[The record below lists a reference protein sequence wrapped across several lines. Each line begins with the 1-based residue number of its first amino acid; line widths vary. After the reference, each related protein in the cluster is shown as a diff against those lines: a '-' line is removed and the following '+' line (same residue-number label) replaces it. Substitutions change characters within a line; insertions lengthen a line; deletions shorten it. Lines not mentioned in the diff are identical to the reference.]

1 MRALN
6 AVTVVTVASGVL
18 AAAPIFAA
26 AQTPAQMGQH
36 SLPQPLSHSL
46 PQPLP
51 FEKLAAECA
60 PDIHPTTLK
69 GVVSTES
76 SWNPY
81 AIGVVGGHLER
92 QPLNLAEAIAT
103 ARELERQG
111 FNFSM
116 GLGQLN
122 RYNLDKYGERFET
135 VFEPCRNL
143 KAGSA
148 ILKDCFLRATAQIGD
163 EQRALRAAL
172 SCYYSGNFT
181 RGFRADRGG
190 QPSYVQKV
198 VANATGAAQPIP
210 VVPAVQLE
218 RSDDEVTVRPSGRPA
233 APTKRAPP
241 GQWVIFA
248 DGPEEGG
255 KTLPSDDAEPIV
267 KRDSAPTVKVLLVT
281 PVSEAAPPA
290 ASPRAE
296 RPPPRFEAQATPVQR
311 ARPQNSVQ
319 QDAPFV
325 QFVE

>member
-1 MRALN
+1 M
-6 AVTVVTVASGVL
+6 VTVTSGVL

-26 AQTPAQMGQH
+26 AQTPAQMGQQ
-36 SLPQPLSHSL
+36 SLPHSL

-81 AIGVVGGHLER
+81 AIGVVGGRLER
-92 QPLNLAEAIAT
+92 QPRNLAEAIAT

-116 GLGQLN
+116 GLGQVN
-122 RYNLDKYGERFET
+122 RYNLARYGENYET

-148 ILKDCFLRATAQIGD
+148 ILKDCFQRATAQIGD
-163 EQRALRAAL
+163 EQQALRAAF

-181 RGFRADRGG
+181 RGFRADRAG

-198 VANATGAAQPIP
+198 VANATDSAQPIP
-210 VVPAVQLE
+210 VVPAVKRESADGATPLSQAG
-218 RSDDEVTVRPSGRPA
+218 RPSIPA
-233 APTKRAPP
+233 NPIRLTTPA
-241 GQWVIFA
+241 WVIFA
-248 DGPEEGG
+248 EVAQQDQ
-255 KTLPSDDAEPIV
+255 
-267 KRDSAPTVKVLLVT
+267 
-281 PVSEAAPPA
+281 PA
-290 ASPRAE
+290 AQMRAE
-296 RPPPRFEAQATPVQR
+296 SANALVEASAVRVRLKTPAGAAAREGQSPALRGADVARMQR
-311 ARPQNSVQ
+311 STPNGIE

-325 QFVE
+325 QFVD